1 MFSKK
6 RTEPIINSLMDTDF
20 YKFTMG
26 RVVFERYPD
35 VQVQYGLTNRTKSV
49 RLGEHIKLEQLR
61 EELEH
66 VRSLR
71 FNNSEIHYLRGTNE
85 YSERMFPEAYLEH
98 LKNLS
103 LDECQIEERQGNII
117 LVPSGKWSTEI
128 YWETIVL
135 PIIDQLYFENLTRD
149 LSRFELATVYAEGQR
164 RLLDKIR
171 LIRQY
176 PGLTF
181 SDFGT
186 RRRFSR
192 KWQDYVVG
200 VLAEELPGQFIGT
213 SNVYLAMKYGLM
225 PIGTS
230 AHEMYMV
237 LAGIMG
243 ETDEGLRESHNLVLR
258 DWWETYG
265 WGLSIALTDTFGT
278 NFFFHDMTKEQAKKW
293 KGLRQ
298 DSGDPMVFGEKAIN
312 FYKNYGIDPREKLL
326 VFSDGLDTESMIAI
340 HKMFNGRIRHTFG
353 WGTNLTNDLGFQA
366 LSLVIKAIRAN
377 DCGLVKLSD
386 NIAKAIGDPADIER
400 YKQVFDYNVNF
411 TADCR
416 Y

>member
-1 MFSKK
+1 MFENK
-6 RTEPIINSLMDTDF
+6 RTGPIIESLMDTDF

-26 RVVFERYPD
+26 RVVFERYHD
-35 VQVQYGLTNRTKSV
+35 VQVQYGLTNRTKTV
-49 RLGEHIKLEQLR
+49 RLGEHISLEQLR
-61 EELEH
+61 EELDH
-66 VRSLR
+66 VRKLR
-71 FNNSEIHYLRGTNE
+71 FNNSELHYLRGTNE

-103 LDECQIEERQGNII
+103 LNECRIEEYERNIV
-117 LVPSGKWSTEI
+117 LVPAGNWSTEI

-135 PIIDQLYFENLTRD
+135 PIIDQLYFESLTKNM
-149 LSRFELATVYAEGQR
+149 SRFERETIYAEGQR

-192 KWQDYVVG
+192 KWQDYVVS
-200 VLAEELPGQFIGT
+200 VLAEELPGQFVGT

-243 ETDEGLRESHNLVLR
+243 ETDEGLLTSHNKVLR

-278 NFFFHDMTKEQAKKW
+278 DFFFRDMTEVQAGDY

-298 DSGDPMVFGEKAIN
+298 DSGDPITFGEKAIS
-312 FYKNYGIDPREKLL
+312 FYENYGIDPRGKLL
-326 VFSDGLDTESMIAI
+326 VFSDGLDVEIMVNLYERF
-340 HKMFNGRIRHTFG
+340 KDRIRVTFG
-353 WGTNLTNDLGFQA
+353 WGTNLTNDLGFKA

-377 DCGLVKLSD
+377 GRGLVKLSD
-386 NIAKAIGDPADIER
+386 NIAKAIGDPKDIER
-400 YKQVFDYNVNF
+400 YKRVFGNNVNF
-411 TADCR
+411 VKECR